1 MGEEYIMRK
10 AAVSAVSVIM
20 CIFMLTGCFF
30 FGNTLE
36 ERMTPR
42 QRQRIADEI
51 KSQPGFDDYFKDA
64 EVDVEEDH
72 IFIRCYFSVYMD
84 DLQIT
89 AMKSY
94 LLNAGYE
101 NDIRE
106 IKDEVEKVYGIR
118 PTIVSYEF
126 YATDGTLI
134 GKIER

>member
-1 MGEEYIMRK
+1 MRK
-10 AAVSAVSVIM
+10 VAVSAVSVIM
-20 CIFMLTGCFF
+20 CIFMFTGCFF

-51 KSQPGFDDYFKDA
+51 KAQPGFDDYFKDA

-84 DLQIT
+84 DLQVT

-126 YATDGTLI
+126 YATDGSLI
-134 GKIER
+134 GKVER